1 MIIFKGT
8 TEETIQKLRVT
19 EGFVIKTQEKAWMDE
34 RLIHVW
40 VNDIWLKH
48 TKAMSEKLGFD
59 NLLLTFDAFPAHK
72 TDQIQE
78 KLIEKRQIFWWFRQV
93 ALQNTSR

>member
-1 MIIFKGT
+1 
-8 TEETIQKLRVT
+8 
-19 EGFVIKTQEKAWMDE
+19 MDE

-78 KLIEKRQIFWWFRQV
+78 KLIEKRHILMIPPGCTPKYQPIDFCINKLFK
-93 ALQNTSR
+93 ASL

>member
-1 MIIFKGT
+1 
-8 TEETIQKLRVT
+8 
-19 EGFVIKTQEKAWMDE
+19 MDE

-78 KLIEKRQIFWWFRQV
+78 KLIEKRQIF
-93 ALQNTSR
+93 